1 MSTFKSLNPT
11 NLSDVVVE
19 TKLATAD
26 DIAAAARRAKAA
38 QKAWAKMPAP
48 ARGRVIA
55 NAGRLF
61 ENNKEALSKLVTRE
75 MGKVYREAL
84 GDVQEVID
92 TCDFFL
98 GEGRRLYGQTVPS
111 EMPNKNLFTFRMPV
125 GTALII
131 TAGNFPAAVPSW
143 YIIPA
148 LLTGNSVVWKPSE
161 YTPAVAEA
169 MTAIFHA
176 AGVPKDVLITVV
188 AEGKETFEGMVKGL
202 DEGTINKVG
211 FTGSTEVGRLIG
223 AKVGEYIQS
232 ACLELGG
239 KNPMIIMPDAD
250 LDLALDGALFAGFGT
265 AGQRC
270 TSLGTL
276 WIHESIYDNVLAK
289 FATLVEN
296 AAVGDPFKN
305 VLFGPMISQKYLENH
320 LSHLKMVQSH
330 HKVLGSTSTGRITAA
345 NPRKGFVGDPD
356 KGVFAHPVI
365 VAGITKNDE
374 LYSTETFGPLVT
386 VGKFSTLDEAIDLA
400 NGHGYG
406 LSSAIYTNDP
416 QNVWRFREGISAGMV
431 SINNSTSGAEAHLPF
446 GGNGLSGNGSRQSGI
461 WVLDQFTRWQS
472 MNWDWSNKLQKAQMD
487 LIEIKH
493 DPNFVLKS

>member
-161 YTPAVAEA
+161 FTPLSSVMYSEMIHDAGFPPGVFNMIQGDGPLAGATLSKHPDIA
-169 MTAIFHA
+169 M
-176 AGVPKDVLITVV
+176 
-188 AEGKETFEGMVKGL
+188 MS
-202 DEGTINKVG
+202 
-211 FTGSTEVGRLIG
+211 FTGSTRAGSSVSKDAADSIKRV
-223 AKVGEYIQS
+223 A
-232 ACLELGG
+232 LELGG
-239 KNPMIIMPDAD
+239 KSPNIVFADCNLEERISGSIEECYINTGQSCDAPTR
-250 LDLALDGALFAGFGT
+250 L
-265 AGQRC
+265 
-270 TSLGTL
+270 
-276 WIHESIYDNVLAK
+276 
-289 FATLVEN
+289 LVERSCYQQVLEI
-296 AAVGDPFKN
+296 AKRLGEAVKVDDPAIE
-305 VLFGPMISQKYLENH
+305 GNH
-320 LSHLKMVQSH
+320 L
-330 HKVLGSTSTGRITAA
+330 
-345 NPRKGFVGDPD
+345 
-356 KGVFAHPVI
+356 
-365 VAGITKNDE
+365 
-374 LYSTETFGPLVT
+374 GPLVSDIQYGRVQAMIEKGIKEGAT
-386 VGKFSTLDEAIDLA
+386 LLVGGLGRPEGFEKGYWVRPTIFADAHNKMAIAQEEIFGPVLTIIPFDSEEEAIEIA
-400 NGHGYG
+400 NDTPYG
-406 LSSAIYTNDP
+406 LAGYVQSGDIKRAERIAKKLR
-416 QNVWRFREGISAGMV
+416 VGMV
-431 SINNSTSGAEAHLPF
+431 HINGGGFNYGSPF
-446 GGNGLSGNGSRQSGI
+446 GGYKQSGNGREGGI
-461 WVLDQFTRWQS
+461 IG
-472 MNWDWSNKLQKAQMD
+472 
-487 LIEIKH
+487 IEDFQEVKTLH
-493 DPNFVLKS
+493 YPE